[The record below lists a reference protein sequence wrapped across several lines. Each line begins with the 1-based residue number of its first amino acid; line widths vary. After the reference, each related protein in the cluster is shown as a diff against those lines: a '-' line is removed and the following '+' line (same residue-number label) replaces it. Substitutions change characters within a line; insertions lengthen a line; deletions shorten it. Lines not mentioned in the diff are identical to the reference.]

1 MRKAISFN
9 KWNKFSWNLCQSIT
23 NSIGRVLNVKC
34 FGKEAK
40 MQEIPDNIDL
50 DAVYREYAN
59 LVYRFLYAHIHDAE
73 WAQELMQETFLRAI
87 DSINRYDGSCK
98 LSTWLCQIARHIM
111 YQELRKKNRAELV
124 ELEEYLPD
132 QRAPDGEE
140 NVIRRERR
148 LELYR
153 AVHHLPEAEREV
165 VLYRITADLSFREIG
180 EILGKNENWS
190 RTTFYRAKQKIKKE
204 LNTHE

>member
-1 MRKAISFN
+1 
-9 KWNKFSWNLCQSIT
+9 
-23 NSIGRVLNVKC
+23 
-34 FGKEAK
+34 